1 MDPQH
6 SSLLVYIACIVN
18 HSVCVQPGL
27 VRIEAFNC
35 EFPIHLGWRGRKA
48 GGGGAETD
56 VVTRV
61 AARSNGFSCCWQ
73 LLVLTAIQKRKK
85 NSGKGSGE
93 RGEGKGVSLS
103 LYLYLGCFGF
113 SLRWLCKRCGL
124 RGVCVMHLSLAATCR
139 AAILF

>member
-1 MDPQH
+1 MDPPH
-6 SSLLVYIACIVN
+6 SSLLLYIACIVN
-18 HSVCVQPGL
+18 HSACVQPGL

-35 EFPIHLGWRGRKA
+35 EFPIHLGWRGR
-48 GGGGAETD
+48 GSRGAETD

-93 RGEGKGVSLS
+93 RGEGKGAPLFCFALFICVVSAFLCA
-103 LYLYLGCFGF
+103 GCV
-113 SLRWLCKRCGL
+113 KD
-124 RGVCVMHLSLAATCR
+124 AAYV
-139 AAILF
+139 AYA

>member
-6 SSLLVYIACIVN
+6 SALLLYIACIVN

-27 VRIEAFNC
+27 VRTEAFNC
-35 EFPIHLGWRGRKA
+35 EFPIHLGWRGR
-48 GGGGAETD
+48 GGRGAETD

-93 RGEGKGVSLS
+93 REGKGVSIL
-103 LYLYLGCFGF
+103 LYLYALFRLF
-113 SLRWLCKRCGL
+113 FA
-124 RGVCVMHLSLAATCR
+124 LAV
-139 AAILF
+139 